1 MVSFSALRP
10 ALASFGLLAIGAL
23 ATAQPASSVVL
34 DFEGAQPL
42 NNSRVAGRTG
52 SFSGAAAPGVPTAQ
66 SGAQTL
72 RFTPPTLY
80 SYDSFTY
87 DLPIDIDTGTVT
99 VRLYDTFGNPG
110 TAETFSWRMSVLLE
124 DANNPGDFGGL
135 ELADL
140 PYGNQALY
148 GVEGLVDYAKPADK
162 FDSGSFP
169 NIVAPG
175 WRTLTFTIGA
185 TSSTV
190 SVNGSTAV
198 DIGAPGSNKTLRL
211 RFMAD
216 SATVGGF
223 DNWTTTTSLTSYPAA
238 PQLVYIDNIDF
249 AAVTPAPASA
259 TLDFE
264 TDTYDRI
271 SEFMVAPKLDIPE
284 MRGFAPKWK
293 INTNASFVDSG
304 TQSCYFGGGVSA
316 FQAFTVDLANVEPGI
331 LTMWFYDT
339 QGPNTAFNKFG
350 GTILLENKTNTLQ
363 FQALEIHNWPYP
375 SSGDPTPGA
384 PNYYLTRNAG
394 SGGPTSLF
402 SRYFGN
408 RQVGWNKVEFILGAT
423 ASRIRVNGIEN
434 SDGGGLSN
442 INTALANLRLRI
454 MGDSASSGGFSHYL
468 TIDELDVLY
477 QDNTSPYL
485 YFDALSTDVDFDTK
499 PDVFEWFDQT
509 ALVQAAA
516 YMPPYRT
523 NALLID
529 SDGDGLNDATETTLG
544 TNPRDED
551 SDNDGWWDGLEV
563 AFPATFPNGPL
574 VADVGLPDAD
584 ADGVPN
590 SIDPDSGSSDAD
602 GDLLSDEY
610 ELGNGLATLGDAN
623 NDGNLLVDDVTSIGN
638 YGSGASTS
646 ITAYA
651 NGDVNGDGVVTAA
664 DAAALGAA
672 LVGNQNIR

>member
-1 MVSFSALRP
+1 MAAALLV
-10 ALASFGLLAIGAL
+10 AGSVAS
-23 ATAQPASSVVL
+23 AQPVSMVL

-42 NNSRVAGRTG
+42 NNARVSGNTG
-52 SFSGAAAPGVPTAQ
+52 SFSGSNTF
-66 SGAQTL
+66 AQTGNQSL
-72 RFTPPTLY
+72 LFTPPARY
-80 SYDSFTY
+80 SFDSFTY
-87 DLPIDIDTGTVT
+87 DLPVTMSTGTIT
-99 VRLYDTFGNPG
+99 VRLFDTVGNPG
-110 TAETFSWRMSVLLE
+110 TSPAFSWRLSVVLE

-135 ELADL
+135 EIADL
-140 PYGNQALY
+140 PYGNGALY
-148 GVEGLVDYAKPADK
+148 GVEGLVDYQAPGDK

-175 WRTLTFTIGA
+175 WRTLTFNVA
-185 TSSTV
+185 PTV
-190 SVNGSTAV
+190 SSVAVNGNTAT
-198 DIGAPGSNKTLRL
+198 DIAAPGSNKTLRL

-223 DNWTTTTSLTSYPAA
+223 ENWTTWTGATSFPAA

-249 AAVTPAPASA
+249 NAVTPAPAVA

-304 TQSCYFGGGVSA
+304 TQSCYFGGGVSP
-316 FQAFTVDLANVEPGI
+316 FQSFTVNIDDLQPGTVT
-331 LTMWFYDT
+331 LWFYDT
-339 QGPNTAFNKFG
+339 QGPSTAFNKFG
-350 GTILLENKTNTLQ
+350 GSIILENKNNVNQ
-363 FQALEIHNWPYP
+363 WQAVEIHNWPYP

-408 RQVGWNKVEFILGAT
+408 RQVGWNKVELILGAS

-442 INTALANLRLRI
+442 INTALSNLRLRI
-454 MGDSASSGGFSHYL
+454 MGDSVSSGGFSSYT

-477 QDNTSPYL
+477 QDVNTPYV
-485 YFDALSTDVDFDTK
+485 YYDSLSTDVDLDAK

-509 ALVQAAA
+509 ALVAGAAF
-516 YMPPYRT
+516 MPPYRT
-523 NALLID
+523 NAWLAD
-529 SDGDGLNDATETTLG
+529 SDGDGLNDTAEQTLG

-551 SDNDGWWDGLEV
+551 TDNDGWWDGLEV
-563 AFPATFPNGPL
+563 AFPGTFPNGPL
-574 VADVGLPDAD
+574 VADVGLVDAD
-584 ADGVPN
+584 NDGVPAG
-590 SIDPDSGSSDAD
+590 IDPNDGNADSNGNR
-602 GDLLSDEY
+602 LSDKY
-610 ELGNGLATLGDAN
+610 ELGNGNPTLGDAN
-623 NDGNLLVDDVTSIGN
+623 GDASRLVDDVTLIGN
-638 YGSGASTS
+638 FGSGAVSS
-646 ITAYA
+646 ITAHNNA
-651 NGDVNGDGVVTAA
+651 DVNGDGVVTGA
-664 DAAALGAA
+664 DAAALGSA
-672 LVGNQNIR
+672 LVGNQPIR